1 MFLYSML
8 LYKIFK
14 LHLLTSYEL
23 KKRKWRYLFAPMHE
37 GCAGVGRQGMCLIG
51 LYLHGVGVE
60 LNILMTFPQALRV
73 VEITVFLKQEVV
85 CFCSVIALSL
95 SMGCCC

>member
-14 LHLLTSYEL
+14 LHLLASYEL
-23 KKRKWRYLFAPMHE
+23 KKRKWRYLFVPMHE

-51 LYLHGVGVE
+51 LYLHGVVPSGSQSCRDNSVFKARSGMFLQCNCSKFIHGVLL
-60 LNILMTFPQALRV
+60 LN
-73 VEITVFLKQEVV
+73 
-85 CFCSVIALSL
+85 
-95 SMGCCC
+95 